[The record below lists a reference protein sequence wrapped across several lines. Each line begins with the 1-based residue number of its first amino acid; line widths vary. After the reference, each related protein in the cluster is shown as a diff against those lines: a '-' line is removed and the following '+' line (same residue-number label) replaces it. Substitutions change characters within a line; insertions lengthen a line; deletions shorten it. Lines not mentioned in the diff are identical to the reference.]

1 MRINKGIV
9 FGIIVFFM
17 TVSLSA
23 QREIL
28 VIGRT
33 TGELEVEKNKK
44 IRVFGFSSTLSGQV
58 SLPGSPIEMIVGDSL
73 TIDFWNISQGNPVS
87 LFAEELDFKQL
98 DEENKIIKKSKPVDH
113 MEHGLYRILAKKIGT
128 YLYYSPENYPFNLQA
143 GMFGIITIREKE
155 ELEIKKEDEV
165 VWCSHEIDTNWHTND
180 IMNVTNNTI
189 NDPLELPE
197 YQPNCFLINGKLAK
211 KINGLQSLKFRKD
224 SIILRVVNA
233 GLYDHEIEFPVTMN
247 PEVIFGNTSN
257 SIKTSETTKVVLHS
271 KETMEIQLSLADL
284 KGNES
289 ICYNYVD
296 PKKRKVMHKVKIP
309 VFY

>member
-9 FGIIVFFM
+9 LGFMVFFM

-23 QREIL
+23 QRETL

-33 TGELEVEKNKK
+33 TGELEVAKNKK

-58 SLPGSPIEMIVGDSL
+58 SLPGSPIEMTVGDSL
-73 TIDFWNISQGNPVS
+73 TVDFWNISQGNPIS
-87 LFAEELDFKQL
+87 LFGEGLDFKPV
-98 DEENKIIKKSKPVDH
+98 DEKNIIIKNKPIAH
-113 MEHGLYRILAKKIGT
+113 MEHGWYRILAQKTGT

-143 GMFGIITIREKE
+143 GMFGIITIRERE
-155 ELEIKKEDEV
+155 ALETKQADEV
-165 VWCSHEIDTNWHTND
+165 VWCSHEIDMNWHTND
-180 IMNVTNNTI
+180 MMNGTNTTI
-189 NDPLELPE
+189 NEPLALPA
-197 YQPNCFLINGKLAK
+197 YHPNYFLINGKLAK

-233 GLYDHEIEFPVTMN
+233 GLYTHEIEFPIAMH
-247 PEVIFGNTSN
+247 PEIIFGNTSN
-257 SIKTSETTKVVLHS
+257 LIKTSETTKVVLPS

-289 ICYNYVD
+289 ILYNYVD
-296 PKKRKVMHKVKIP
+296 PKIEKVMHKVKIP

>member
-23 QREIL
+23 QSEML

-33 TGELEVEKNKK
+33 TGELEITKNKK

-58 SLPGSPIEMIVGDSL
+58 SLPGSSIEMKVGDSL
-73 TIDFWNISQGNPVS
+73 TVDFWNISQGNPIS
-87 LFAEELDFKQL
+87 LFGEGLDFKQL
-98 DEENKIIKKSKPVDH
+98 DKENKSIKNKPIAH
-113 MEHGLYRILAKKIGT
+113 MEHGWYRILAKKTGT

-143 GMFGIITIREKE
+143 GMFGVITIRERE
-155 ELEIKKEDEV
+155 ALETKQADEV

-180 IMNVTNNTI
+180 MMNATNTTI
-189 NDPLELPE
+189 NEPLTLPA

-211 KINGLQSLKFRKD
+211 KIKGLQSLNFRKD

-233 GLYDHEIEFPVTMN
+233 GLYTHEIEFPVTML
-247 PEVIFGNTSN
+247 PEIIFGNTSN
-257 SIKTSETTKVVLHS
+257 SIKTSETTKVVLSS

-289 ICYNYVD
+289 ILYTYID
-296 PKKRKVMHKVKIP
+296 PKTEKVMHKVKIP

>member
-9 FGIIVFFM
+9 LGIIVFFM

-33 TGELEVEKNKK
+33 TGELVVEKNKK
-44 IRVFGFSSTLSGQV
+44 IRIFGFSNTLSGQV

-98 DEENKIIKKSKPVDH
+98 DEENKIIEKNKPVDH
-113 MEHGLYRILAKKIGT
+113 MEHGLYRILAKKTGT

-155 ELEIKKEDEV
+155 ELETKKEDEV

-189 NDPLELPE
+189 NDPLKLPE
-197 YQPNCFLINGKLAK
+197 YQPHCFLINGKLAK

-247 PEVIFGNTSN
+247 PEIIFGNTSN

-271 KETMEIQLSLADL
+271 KETMEIQLSLVDL

-289 ICYNYVD
+289 IFYNYVD
-296 PKKRKVMHKVKIP
+296 PKIGKVMHKVKIP